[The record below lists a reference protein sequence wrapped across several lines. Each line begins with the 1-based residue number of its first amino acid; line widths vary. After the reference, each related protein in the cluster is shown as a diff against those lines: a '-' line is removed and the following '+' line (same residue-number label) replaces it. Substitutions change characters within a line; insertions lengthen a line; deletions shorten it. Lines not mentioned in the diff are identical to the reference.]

1 MELHDGS
8 NLTGTETLTAS
19 NGCDSIVTVTVHRI
33 TVDYRYFEPRFV
45 MVTCYNGTTYDGSN
59 LTGTETLTA
68 SNGCDSIVTVTV
80 IESPL
85 ITGF

>member
-1 MELHDGS
+1 MEAALSIMEL
-8 NLTGTETLTAS
+8 
-19 NGCDSIVTVTVHRI
+19 
-33 TVDYRYFEPRFV
+33 
-45 MVTCYNGTTYDGSN
+45 YDGSN

-85 ITGF
+85 ITGTFDHDDL